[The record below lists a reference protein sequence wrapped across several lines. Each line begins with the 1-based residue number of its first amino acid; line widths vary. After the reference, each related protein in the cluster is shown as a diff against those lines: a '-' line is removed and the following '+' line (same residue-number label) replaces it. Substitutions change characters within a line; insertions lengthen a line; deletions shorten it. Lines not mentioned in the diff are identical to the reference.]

1 VTTTLLLALA
11 FAGLA
16 FVFVGWPLVQA
27 RTLATVRRDDNLA
40 ELRRKRDRIYEALRE
55 LEFDARTGKISP
67 TDHAE
72 LSDRYKRQ
80 AIALLKQLDDQTRD
94 ALLAIDAEIE
104 REVAARRTVTSRRQA
119 ARCVACG
126 AAVGPTDRFCRQC
139 GVPRGRACLRCGASV
154 ESDDRF
160 CPQCGVAL

>member
-1 VTTTLLLALA
+1 MTATLLFALA

-16 FVFVGWPLVQA
+16 FVFVGWPFLRV
-27 RTLATVRRDDNLA
+27 RPVVTPRRDDSLA
-40 ELRRKRDRIYEALRE
+40 ELRRKRDGIYEALRE
-55 LEFDARTGKISP
+55 LDFDARTGKLSA

-80 AIALLKQLDDQTRD
+80 AIALLKQLDERTRD

-104 REVAARRTVTSRRQA
+104 QEVAARRTVTSRRQT

-126 AAVGPTDRFCRQC
+126 TAIGPTDRFCRQC
-139 GVPRGRACLRCGASV
+139 GVPRGRSCLRCGTGV
-154 ESDDRF
+154 ESGDRF
-160 CPQCGVAL
+160 CPQCGVPL